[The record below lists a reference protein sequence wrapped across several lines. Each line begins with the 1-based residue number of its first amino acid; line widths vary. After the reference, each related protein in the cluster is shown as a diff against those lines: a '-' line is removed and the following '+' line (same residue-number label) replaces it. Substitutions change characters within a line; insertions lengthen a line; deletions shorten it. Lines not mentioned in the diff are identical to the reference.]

1 MDKVKQK
8 YIFDLDGTLLDGDF
22 RKENEYFKSE
32 LTKEESE
39 ILIPIKLDL
48 LMDYEKEF
56 IRYDVFLLS
65 EYLSKRT
72 SINIT
77 PKFIQ
82 GWIDFNGSYME
93 DTIIDGVV
101 DTLEEL
107 KSSGKSLVVLT
118 NWFSKGQLGRL
129 KNSGLDVYFDEIY
142 GGEVFLKPNRN
153 SFLNACGDTPLES
166 CVMIGDDYYKD
177 YLGSRQSGIDAI
189 HFDRKERNLSDNN
202 AIKSLRKI
210 KELY

>member
-22 RKENEYFKSE
+22 RKENEYFNSE

-39 ILIPIKLDL
+39 ILIPRKLDL

-82 GWIDFNGSYME
+82 GWIDFNGNYM
-93 DTIIDGVV
+93 
-101 DTLEEL
+101 
-107 KSSGKSLVVLT
+107 
-118 NWFSKGQLGRL
+118 
-129 KNSGLDVYFDEIY
+129 
-142 GGEVFLKPNRN
+142 
-153 SFLNACGDTPLES
+153 
-166 CVMIGDDYYKD
+166 
-177 YLGSRQSGIDAI
+177 
-189 HFDRKERNLSDNN
+189 
-202 AIKSLRKI
+202 
-210 KELY
+210 

>member
-1 MDKVKQK
+1 
-8 YIFDLDGTLLDGDF
+8 
-22 RKENEYFKSE
+22 
-32 LTKEESE
+32 
-39 ILIPIKLDL
+39 
-48 LMDYEKEF
+48 
-56 IRYDVFLLS
+56 
-65 EYLSKRT
+65 
-72 SINIT
+72 
-77 PKFIQ
+77 
-82 GWIDFNGSYME
+82 ME

-210 KELY
+210 KKLY

>member
-22 RKENEYFKSE
+22 RKENEYFNSE

-39 ILIPIKLDL
+39 ILIPRKLDL

-82 GWIDFNGSYME
+82 GWIDFNGNYME

-107 KSSGKSLVVLT
+107 KSSRKSSVVLP

-129 KNSGLDVYFDEIY
+129 KNSGLDIYFDEIY

-153 SFLNACGDTPLES
+153 SFLNACGGTPLES

-177 YLGSRQSGIDAI
+177 YLGSKQSGIDAI

-210 KELY
+210 KKLY